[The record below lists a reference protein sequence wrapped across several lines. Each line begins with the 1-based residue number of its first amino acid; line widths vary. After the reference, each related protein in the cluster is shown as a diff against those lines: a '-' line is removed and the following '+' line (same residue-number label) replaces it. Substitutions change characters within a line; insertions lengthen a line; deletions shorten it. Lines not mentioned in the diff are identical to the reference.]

1 MLVLFKMAFRNIR
14 RNRRRSLLAV
24 ISVALS
30 LFMIIFLQGYINGMK
45 RSVIYNSTKNESGHI
60 QLVTKDYQENKRF
73 KPITY
78 NIENPSELIAYL
90 NDDPMIQKEIDVI
103 TERIFF
109 GVLLQYDGNNKA
121 VVAFGGDI
129 EQEKKLLMLDRSVV
143 DGRYLNDSS
152 SVKRKEREIVI
163 GQKVA
168 DVLKL
173 KVGDTFKV
181 LVSGSDY
188 SLHIP
193 TLKVAGIFKTGLNSL
208 DDTTFQISLKDAQEI
223 LNTSGGSQQIL
234 IMLKN
239 YQKAEKISKMI
250 QEKLNVDERFGNIQA
265 VSWKQAGGM
274 AQMMETMEQVYN
286 FIYIIIALLGSFII
300 TNVMMMVVLERKKE
314 IGIIKS
320 MGFSRPEILS
330 MFLMEGSILGLIG
343 SISGV
348 VMGTLSS
355 IYFVINGIDLTSMI
369 SQLNMPIDNVIKFVI
384 TIPGII
390 STMFIGIIVAAIVS
404 VVPSRQAAKMNV
416 VDAIKS
422 V

>member
-1 MLVLFKMAFRNIR
+1 MLILLKMAFRNIR
-14 RNRRRSLLAV
+14 RNRRRSLLAI

-30 LFMIIFLQGYINGMK
+30 LGMIIFMQGYVNGLK

-78 NIENPSELIAYL
+78 NIENPPELIRYIQA
-90 NDDPMIQKEIDVI
+90 DPAIRNEIDFI

-121 VVAFGGDI
+121 VIAFGGDTAK
-129 EQEKKLLMLDRSVV
+129 EKKLFMLDRSIIE
-143 DGRYLNDSS
+143 GRYLNNASNAGP
-152 SVKRKEREIVI
+152 KEREIVI
-163 GQKVA
+163 GRKVA
-168 DVLKL
+168 DTLKL

-193 TLKVAGIFKTGLNSL
+193 TLRVVGIFKTGLNAL
-208 DDTTFQISLKDAQEI
+208 DDSTFQISLKDAQKI
-223 LNTSGGSQQIL
+223 LHTGGGSQQIL
-234 IMLKN
+234 IMLKD
-239 YQKAEKISKMI
+239 YQNAEKVSRMI
-250 QEKLNVDERFGNIQA
+250 QARLNQDERFGNILA

-274 AQMMETMEQVYN
+274 AQLVDSMVQIYN
-286 FIYIIIALLGSFII
+286 FIYIIIAFLGSFII

-320 MGFSRPEILS
+320 MGFSRLEILL

-348 VMGTLSS
+348 MVGTLST
-355 IYFVINGIDLTSMI
+355 IYFVVNGLDLTSMI
-369 SQLNMPIDNVIKFVI
+369 SQLNMPMDNVIKFVI
-384 TIPGII
+384 TIPAII
-390 STMFIGIIVAAIVS
+390 GTMFLGILVAAVVS
-404 VVPSRQAAKMNV
+404 VIPSRQAAKMKV

>member
-1 MLVLFKMAFRNIR
+1 MLVLMKMAFRNIR
-14 RNRRRSLLAV
+14 RNKRRSLLAA
-24 ISVALS
+24 ISVAMS
-30 LFMIIFLQGYINGMK
+30 LFLVIFLQGYMNGMK

-78 NIENPSELIAYL
+78 NIENPSELIRYIK
-90 NDDPMIQKEIDVI
+90 DDPAIRKEIDLV

-129 EQEKKLLMLDRSVV
+129 AKEKKLFMLDRSIV
-143 DGRYLNDSS
+143 DGQYLNDTRSTGH
-152 SVKRKEREIVI
+152 KERGILI
-163 GQKVA
+163 GRKVA
-168 DVLKL
+168 DTLKL

-193 TLKVAGIFKTGLNSL
+193 TLKVAGIFKTGLNAL
-208 DDTTFQISLKDAQEI
+208 DDTTFQISLKDAKEI
-223 LNTSGGSQQIL
+223 LNTGGGSQQIL
-234 IMLKN
+234 IMLKD
-239 YQKAEKISKMI
+239 YQKAERISQMI
-250 QEKLNVDERFGNIQA
+250 QKKLDADERFQNIKA

-274 AQMMETMEQVYN
+274 AQMIDAMVQMYN

-300 TNVMMMVVLERKKE
+300 TNVMMMVVLERRKE

-320 MGFSRPEILS
+320 MGFSRPEILF
-330 MFLMEGSILGLIG
+330 MFLTEGSVLGLIG

-348 VMGTLSS
+348 VMGTLVTT
-355 IYFVINGIDLTSMI
+355 YFVINGIDLTSMI

-390 STMFIGIIVAAIVS
+390 GTMFIGILVAAIVS
-404 VVPSRQAAKMNV
+404 ILPSRRAAKMNV

>member
-1 MLVLFKMAFRNIR
+1 MLVLMKMAFRNIR
-14 RNRRRSLLAV
+14 RNSRRSLLAV

-30 LFMIIFLQGYINGMK
+30 LLMIIFLQGYINGMK

-78 NIENPSELIAYL
+78 NIENPSELIRYIK
-90 NDDPMIQKEIDVI
+90 DDPAIQKEIDLI

-109 GVLLQYDGNNKA
+109 GVLLQYEGNNKA
-121 VVAFGGDI
+121 VVAFGGDVN
-129 EQEKKLLMLDRSVV
+129 QEKKLFMLDRSVV
-143 DGRYLNDSS
+143 DGQYLNNSGN
-152 SVKRKEREIVI
+152 VKHKEREILI

-168 DVLKL
+168 DTLKL

-193 TLKVAGIFKTGLNSL
+193 TLKVAGIFKTGLNAL
-208 DDTTFQISLKDAQEI
+208 DDTTFQISLKDAKEI
-223 LNTSGGSQQIL
+223 LNTGGGCQQIL
-234 IMLKN
+234 IMLKD
-239 YQKAEKISKMI
+239 YQKAEKISRMI
-250 QEKLNVDERFGNIQA
+250 QEKLNADERFGNIMA

-274 AQMMETMEQVYN
+274 AQMMDAMVQIYN
-286 FIYIIIALLGSFII
+286 FMYIIIALLGSFII
-300 TNVMMMVVLERKKE
+300 TNVMMMVVLERRKE

-320 MGFSRPEILS
+320 MGFSRLEILS
-330 MFLMEGSILGLIG
+330 MFLMEGSFLGLIG

-348 VMGTLSS
+348 VLGTLFT

-384 TIPGII
+384 TVPGII
-390 STMFIGIIVAAIVS
+390 GTMFIGIIVAAIVS
-404 VVPSRQAAKMNV
+404 VIPSRQAAKMKV